1 VPTSTAFNGLSWQ
14 PWNDH
19 SPPLQPASWRADEG
33 LLAATL
39 TGAAL
44 PVGDLTLRRTC
55 GIAGEGTPLAA
66 LPDGRPLLVRAATDR
81 GGVYFLATTP
91 ALRDSD
97 LASNGVVLYAI
108 VQRAIDDGLKS
119 VGTAQQ
125 ADAGNNAL
133 GGKSSGMDRRR
144 PQPVA
149 SPALDLVASPAPE
162 PAQQA
167 WRQIAGPPCASTE
180 TGFQAGVYESR
191 GRLLALN
198 RPAVEDATEV
208 ITDRQLETLFQGL
221 SFSRFEQKAG
231 GLGSIVEEV
240 WRLFLI
246 ALLLALVAEGLLC
259 LPRRLPRSVPGQSAR
274 EAVA

>member
-1 VPTSTAFNGLSWQ
+1 
-14 PWNDH
+14 
-19 SPPLQPASWRADEG
+19 
-33 LLAATL
+33 
-39 TGAAL
+39 
-44 PVGDLTLRRTC
+44 
-55 GIAGEGTPLAA
+55 
-66 LPDGRPLLVRAATDR
+66 VRAATDR

-133 GGKSSGMDRRR
+133 GGKPSGADRRR

-149 SPALDLVASPAPE
+149 SPAPEQVASPAPEQVASPAPE